1 MLRQGNA
8 DAGTQAA
15 AVIRL
20 TPGPKAEAGPVLPD
34 GRQQTPIQNQAPNSD
49 TAGQALRQPNLPL
62 LPQRV
67 CLLDGSGYATDYA
80 QLLLTS
86 LGMHVRR
93 EYRTSDAHPAI
104 AWQRSGAMALTGHA
118 DGPPQMCPFPLASC
132 AEGAL
137 AAYAAIA
144 GADLA
149 GQLPG
154 ATMLS
159 ERAALAGLRRNG
171 AIAPGGGC
179 RLLPA
184 ADGWLALSLTREH
197 DWELVPAWLGAQL
210 APTWNAIAATVVQRS
225 TAQLLEQGRL
235 LGLAVA
241 RADSPAQS
249 PAAWHTVAFETGT
262 DCTAHDRQRPL
273 VVDLSSLWAGPL
285 CSHLLQFAGASVI
298 KVESQQRPDG
308 ARSGNAA
315 FYNLLNG
322 GKASVALDFA
332 SPRGREQLHQLLR
345 KADIVIEA
353 SRSRALRQLGVDAE
367 DLLTEHPGLTW
378 VSITGYGRTEPQANW
393 IAYGDDAG
401 VAAGL
406 SGVFYAAGAE
416 RLICGDA
423 IADPLTGLHAAV
435 AALASYRG
443 GGGRLIALSLH
454 DVVSHCAGF
463 EMPDCPDALHDRHL
477 NWQHIA
483 QTADLQDQLPAAR
496 AAPAEARPLGADNQ
510 AVLARMRI
518 AC

>member
-8 DAGTQAA
+8 DSGTQTA

-20 TPGPKAEAGPVLPD
+20 TPGPEAEAGPLLPD
-34 GRQQTPIQNQAPNSD
+34 GPQQAPIQNQAPDSD
-49 TAGQALRQPNLPL
+49 TAGHARRQPNLPL

-67 CLLDGSGYATDYA
+67 CSLDGSGYATDYA

-93 EYRTSDAHPAI
+93 AYRTSDAHPAI
-104 AWQRSGAMALTGHA
+104 AWQRSGAMALTGRVA
-118 DGPPQMCPFPLASC
+118 GPPQMCPLPLASC

-144 GADLA
+144 GADIA
-149 GQLPG
+149 ARLPG
-154 ATMLS
+154 ATVLS
-159 ERAALAGLRRNG
+159 ERAALVGLRRNG
-171 AIAPGGGC
+171 AIAPGGNC

-184 ADGWLALSLTREH
+184 ADGWLALSLAREQ
-197 DWELVPAWLGAQL
+197 DWALLPAWLETQL
-210 APTWNAIAATVVQRS
+210 GSSWDAVAAAVVERS

-241 RADSPAQS
+241 RAASPAQS
-249 PAAWHTVAFETGT
+249 PAAWHAVTLETGT
-262 DCTAHDRQRPL
+262 DCAASDRQHPL
-273 VVDLSSLWAGPL
+273 VIDLSSLWAGPL
-285 CSHLLQFAGASVI
+285 CSHLLQLAGASVI
-298 KVESQQRPDG
+298 KVESRQRPDG

-332 SPRGREQLHQLLR
+332 SPRGREELHQLLR

-353 SRSRALRQLGVDAE
+353 SRPRALRQLGIDAE
-367 DLLTEHPGLTW
+367 ALLAEHPGLTW
-378 VSITGYGRTEPQANW
+378 VSITGYGRAEPQANW

-406 SGVFYAAGAE
+406 TGVMCAVGAE
-416 RLICGDA
+416 PVFCSDA

-454 DVVSHCAGF
+454 DVVSHCAHF
-463 EMPDCPDALHDRHL
+463 EMPDTPEALRHRCL
-477 NWQHIA
+477 DWQAIA
-483 QTADLQDQLPAAR
+483 QTAGLQDLLPTAR
-496 AAPAEARPLGADNQ
+496 VAPVDARPLGADT
-510 AVLARMRI
+510 LAILASMRI